1 MRTSTYRM
9 RPGRFLGI
17 LATGL
22 IILGVAAVVWAFGLP
37 TAVIAVFI
45 WLGGLIA
52 VAGLWILA
60 RPPVLLKLRADTVEV
75 RGVATAWTSITEA
88 GLVDTTQGEAIALRT
103 KRADD
108 TTLIPLHWLGP
119 DRAAKLTADLKE
131 RLNAA
136 NGYTIWDGTAAGPGD
151 RAE

>member
-17 LATGL
+17 LAAGL
-22 IILGVAAVVWAFGLP
+22 ISLGVAALLWAFGLP
-37 TAVIAVFI
+37 AAVIAVFVV
-45 WLGGLIA
+45 LGGLIA
-52 VAGLWILA
+52 LAGLWILA

-108 TTLIPLHWLGP
+108 TTLIPLRWLGP

>member
-17 LATGL
+17 LAAGL
-22 IILGVAAVVWAFGLP
+22 ISLGVAALVWAFGLP
-37 TAVIAVFI
+37 AAVIAVFVV
-45 WLGGLIA
+45 LGGLIA
-52 VAGLWILA
+52 LAGLWVLA

-88 GLVDTTQGEAIALRT
+88 GLVDTTHGEAIALRT
-103 KRADD
+103 KRPDD
-108 TTLIPLHWLGP
+108 TTLIPLRWLAP
-119 DRAAKLTADLKE
+119 DQAGKLTTDLQE
-131 RLNAA
+131 RLNTA
-136 NGYTIWDGTAAGPGD
+136 NGYTIWDGSAAEPGD